1 MEPQDVASSSLQ
13 NNAMIGTGPGG
24 DDDDDIVTPWSVSSK
39 SPTGVDYDKLIVKF
53 GSERITDGILARI
66 QAVTGVKPHH
76 FLTRGI
82 FFSHRDLEFIL
93 KTHEAGK
100 PFYLYTGRGPSSTAM
115 HVGHLLPF
123 IFTVWLQK
131 TFNCP
136 VVIQLTDDEKWAC
149 KPDEVNEEKAK
160 SFSFEN
166 ARDIIACG
174 FDMTKTLIFSN
185 LGVMSQEIKLPRLL
199 PIAWDI
205 GIKVTNNKMRGIFGF
220 SGEDNTSKNFFP
232 NLQAAPAFS
241 CTFSHVFGLSSKDK
255 PMPCL
260 IPCGI
265 DQDPYFRLTR
275 DVAQRLNHPKPAL
288 LHSRFFPAL
297 QGPQTKM
304 SASVD
309 ISAIFLT
316 DTPAQIKNKINKYAF
331 SGGGTT
337 IEEHKANGGNCEID
351 TSFQYLKY
359 FLEDDEKLERIRKSY
374 SSGEML
380 SGQLK
385 KETIDVLQKLVA
397 EHQSR
402 RAQVTDHI
410 VRMSMQAVRFPRDL

>member
-1 MEPQDVASSSLQ
+1 MDQDNPPPGSKAVSGQ
-13 NNAMIGTGPGG
+13 GG
-24 DDDDDIVTPWSVSSK
+24 DHDDDLVTPWDVKASSDA
-39 SPTGVDYDKLIVKF
+39 GIDYEKLIVKF
-53 GSERITDGILARI
+53 GSERITDQLLARFETVSG
-66 QAVTGVKPHH
+66 ARPHH
-76 FLTRGI
+76 FLRRGI
-82 FFSHRDLEFIL
+82 FFSHRDLELIL
-93 KTHEAGK
+93 KTHENKK
-100 PFYLYTGRGPSSTAM
+100 PFYLYTGRGPSSSAM

-131 TFNCP
+131 TFDCP

-149 KPDEVNEEKAK
+149 KPDEVSEEKAK
-160 SFSFEN
+160 KFSFEN

-174 FDMTKTLIFSN
+174 FDINKTLIFSN
-185 LGVMSQEIKLPRLL
+185 LGVMSHDINLPRLI

-205 GIKVTNNKMRGIFGF
+205 GIKITNNKMRGIFGF

-241 CTFSHVFGLSSKDK
+241 CTFSNVFGLSSKDK

-265 DQDPYFRLTR
+265 DQDPYFRMTR

-288 LHSRFFPAL
+288 LHSKFFPAL
-297 QGPQTKM
+297 QGLKTKM

-309 ISAIFLT
+309 TSAIFLT

-331 SGGGTT
+331 SGGQATV
-337 IEEHKANGGNCEID
+337 EEHKEKGGNCDVD
-351 TSFQYLKY
+351 TSFQYLRY
-359 FLEDDEKLERIRKSY
+359 FLEDDEKLESIRASY

-385 KETIDVLQKLVA
+385 KSVIEVLQKLVG
-397 EHQSR
+397 EHQAS
-402 RAQVTDHI
+402 RAQVTDDV
-410 VRMSMQAVRFPRDL
+410 VRVFMRADKFPRNL

>member
-1 MEPQDVASSSLQ
+1 MEISPDNQPVTVTQ
-13 NNAMIGTGPGG
+13 GQGG
-24 DDDDDIVTPWSVSSK
+24 DDDDDIVTPWNVASK
-39 SPTGVDYDKLIVKF
+39 SAAGVDYDKLIVKF
-53 GSERITDGILARI
+53 GSERINDELLREFER
-66 QAVTGVKPHH
+66 VTSAKPHH
-76 FLTRGI
+76 FIRRGI
-82 FFSHRDLEFIL
+82 FFSHRDFRSIL
-93 KTHEAGK
+93 KAHEEKK
-100 PFYLYTGRGPSSTAM
+100 PIYLYTGRGPSSTAM
-115 HVGHLLPF
+115 HLGHLLPF
-123 IFTVWLQK
+123 ILTVWLQK
-131 TFNCP
+131 TFDCP

-149 KPDEVNEEKAK
+149 KPDEMSEQKVKQY
-160 SFSFEN
+160 SFEN

-185 LGVMSQEIKLPRLL
+185 LHVMSHETRLPRLL
-199 PIAWDI
+199 PVAWDI
-205 GIKVTNNKMRGIFGF
+205 GIKTTNNKMRGIFGF

-241 CTFSHVFGLSSKDK
+241 CTFDNVFNLGPKDK

-265 DQDPYFRLTR
+265 DQDPYFRMTR

-288 LHSRFFPAL
+288 LHSKFFPAL

-316 DTPAQIKNKINKYAF
+316 DTPSQIKNKINKYAF
-331 SGGGTT
+331 SGGGATV
-337 IEEHKANGGNCEID
+337 EEHKAKGGNCDID
-351 TSFQYLKY
+351 VAYQFLVY
-359 FLEDDEKLERIRKSY
+359 FLEDDEKLESIRESY

-385 KETIDVLQKLVA
+385 KEAIQVVQSIVS
-397 EHQSR
+397 EHQRR
-402 RAQVTDHI
+402 RAEVSDDV
-410 VRMSMQAVRFPRDL
+410 VRNFMRAESFPRTL

>member
-1 MEPQDVASSSLQ
+1 MQARQ
-13 NNAMIGTGPGG
+13 GG
-24 DDDDDIVTPWSVSSK
+24 DEDDDDDVVTPWTVKASGEA
-39 SPTGVDYDKLIVKF
+39 GVDYEKLIVKF
-53 GSERITDGILARI
+53 GSNRITDDILARFE
-66 QAVTGVKPHH
+66 QVAGVKAHH
-76 FLTRGI
+76 FLRRGI
-82 FFSHRDLEFIL
+82 FFSHRDLELIL

-100 PFYLYTGRGPSSTAM
+100 PFYLYTGRGPSSTSM

-123 IFTVWLQK
+123 ILTAWLQK

-149 KPDEVNEEKAK
+149 KPDEVSEEKAK
-160 SFSFEN
+160 KFSFEN

-174 FDMTKTLIFSN
+174 FDIEKTLIFSN
-185 LGVMSQEIKLPRLL
+185 LGVMSQEIHLPRLI

-241 CTFSHVFGLSSKDK
+241 CTFSNVFGLSPKDK

-265 DQDPYFRLTR
+265 DQDPYFRMTR

-288 LHSRFFPAL
+288 LHSKFFPAL

-331 SGGGTT
+331 SGGRAT
-337 IEEHKANGGNCEID
+337 IEEHREHGGNCEID
-351 TSFQYLKY
+351 TSYQYLNY
-359 FLEDDEKLERIRKSY
+359 FLEDDTQLEEIRESY

-380 SGQLK
+380 SGDLK
-385 KETIDVLQKLVA
+385 RKTIAVVQNLVA
-397 EHQSR
+397 EHQQR
-402 RAQVTDHI
+402 KAEVTDDI
-410 VRMSMQAVRFPRDL
+410 VKIFMRADRFPRNIQNKASNVQD

>member
-1 MEPQDVASSSLQ
+1 MEPGTTQQLATTMS
-13 NNAMIGTGPGG
+13 TGPGG
-24 DDDDDIVTPWSVSSK
+24 DDDDDVVTPWTVASK
-39 SPTGVDYDKLIVKF
+39 SQTGVDYDKLIVKF
-53 GSERITDGILARI
+53 GSEKITDKLLARI
-66 QAVTGVKPHH
+66 ETVTGVKPHH
-76 FLTRGI
+76 FLRRGI

-93 KTHEAGK
+93 KTHEDKK
-100 PFYLYTGRGPSSTAM
+100 PIYLYTGRGPSSTAM

-123 IFTVWLQK
+123 IMTAWLQK

-149 KPDEVNEEKAK
+149 DPEKVNEEKVKKFA
-160 SFSFEN
+160 FEN

-174 FDMTKTLIFSN
+174 FDKERTLIFSN
-185 LGVMSQEIKLPRLL
+185 LGVMSQEIHLPRLL
-199 PIAWDI
+199 PVAWDI
-205 GIKVTNNKMRGIFGF
+205 GIKATNNKMRGVFGF

-288 LHSRFFPAL
+288 LHSKFFPAL
-297 QGPQTKM
+297 QGSQSKM
-304 SASVD
+304 SSSVD

-331 SGGGTT
+331 SGGKVT
-337 IEEHKANGGNCEID
+337 IEEHRAQGGNCDID
-351 TSFQYLKY
+351 TSFQYLRY
-359 FLEDDEKLERIRKSY
+359 FLEDDEKLEAIRKSY
-374 SSGEML
+374 TSGEML
-380 SGQLK
+380 SGELK
-385 KETIDVLQKLVA
+385 KETIGVVQKLVA
-397 EHQSR
+397 EHQVR
-402 RAQVTDHI
+402 RAEVTDDV
-410 VRMSMQAVRFPRDL
+410 VRYYMRAEKFPRLG

>member
-1 MEPQDVASSSLQ
+1 MEQMSAGQ
-13 NNAMIGTGPGG
+13 GG
-24 DDDDDIVTPWSVSSK
+24 DENEDDDVVTPWTVRA
-39 SPTGVDYDKLIVKF
+39 TGVAGVDYDKLIVKF
-53 GSERITDGILARI
+53 GSARITDELLARFE
-66 QAVTGVKPHH
+66 QVAGVAPHH
-76 FLTRGI
+76 FLRRGI

-93 KTHEAGK
+93 KTHETGK

-123 IFTVWLQK
+123 ILTVWLQR
-131 TFNCP
+131 TFKCP

-149 KPDEVNEEKAK
+149 EPDKNSEEKVK
-160 SFSFEN
+160 GFSFEN

-174 FDMTKTLIFSN
+174 FDIERTLIFSN
-185 LGVMSQEIKLPRLL
+185 LGVMSHEINLPRLI
-199 PIAWDI
+199 PVAWDI

-220 SGEDNTSKNFFP
+220 SGEDNTAKNFFP

-241 CTFSHVFGLSSKDK
+241 CTFSNVFGLSSKDK

-265 DQDPYFRLTR
+265 DQDPYFRMTR

-288 LHSRFFPAL
+288 LHSKFFPAL

-316 DTPAQIKNKINKYAF
+316 DTPKQIKDKINKYAF
-331 SGGGTT
+331 SGGGAT
-337 IEEHKANGGNCEID
+337 IEEHQKNGGNCEVD

-359 FLEDDEKLERIRKSY
+359 FLEDDQELEQIRRSY
-374 SSGEML
+374 TSGEL
-380 SGQLK
+380 LTGNLK
-385 KETIDVLQKLVA
+385 KRTIEVVQNLVA
-397 EHQSR
+397 DHQRR
-402 RAQVTDHI
+402 RAEITDDV
-410 VRMSMQAVRFPRDL
+410 VRTFMRADRFPRLINPLVE

>member
-1 MEPQDVASSSLQ
+1 MEAEEPQQGQSNPLVGA
-13 NNAMIGTGPGG
+13 GPGG
-24 DDDDDIVTPWSVSSK
+24 DDDDDVVTPWSVSSK
-39 SPTGVDYDKLIVKF
+39 SATGIDYEKLIVKF
-53 GSERITDGILARI
+53 GSERITDSLLARF

-82 FFSHRDLEFIL
+82 FFSHRDIELIL
-93 KTHEAGK
+93 KTHESGK

-123 IFTVWLQK
+123 IFTAWLQK
-131 TFNCP
+131 TFDCP
-136 VVIQLTDDEKWAC
+136 LVIQLTDDEKWAC
-149 KPDEVNEEKAK
+149 KPDEMNEEKAK
-160 SFSFEN
+160 KYSFEN

-174 FDMTKTLIFSN
+174 FDITKTLIFSN
-185 LGVMSQEIKLPRLL
+185 LGVMSHDINLPRLL
-199 PIAWDI
+199 PVAWDI
-205 GIKVTNNKMRGIFGF
+205 GIKTTNNKMRGIFGF

-241 CTFSHVFGLSSKDK
+241 CTFSSVFGLNSKDK

-265 DQDPYFRLTR
+265 DQDPYFRMTR

-288 LHSRFFPAL
+288 LHSKFFPAL

-304 SASVD
+304 SSSLD

-331 SGGGTT
+331 SGGGAT
-337 IEEHKANGGNCEID
+337 IEEHRAKGGNCDID
-351 TSFQYLKY
+351 TSYQYLKY
-359 FLEDDEKLERIRKSY
+359 FLEDDEKLEKIRESY
-374 SSGEML
+374 SKGEML

-385 KETIDVLQKLVA
+385 KETIEVVQKLVA
-397 EHQSR
+397 EHQRCKAS
-402 RAQVTDHI
+402 VTDET
-410 VRMSMQAVRFPRDL
+410 VRTFMRADRFPRQI

>member
-1 MEPQDVASSSLQ
+1 MDQQQQGA
-13 NNAMIGTGPGG
+13 AIGTGPGG
-24 DDDDDIVTPWSVSSK
+24 DDDDDIVTPWTVTARSQ
-39 SPTGVDYDKLIVKF
+39 TGVDYDKLIVKF
-53 GSERITDGILARI
+53 GSERITHKLLARME
-66 QAVTGVKPHH
+66 ALTGVKPHH
-76 FLTRGI
+76 FLSRGI
-82 FFSHRDLEFIL
+82 FFSHRDLEFVL
-93 KTHEAGK
+93 KTYENKK

-123 IFTVWLQK
+123 ILTVWLQK
-131 TFNCP
+131 TFDCP

-149 KPDEVNEEKAK
+149 EPDKITEDRAK
-160 SFSFEN
+160 MFSFEN
-166 ARDIIACG
+166 TRDIIACG
-174 FDMTKTLIFSN
+174 FNPEKTLIFSN
-185 LGVMSQEIKLPRLL
+185 LGVMSHDIRLPRLI
-199 PIAWDI
+199 PVAWDI
-205 GIKVTNNKMRGIFGF
+205 GLKVTNNKMRGIFGF

-265 DQDPYFRLTR
+265 DQDPYFRMTR

-288 LHSRFFPAL
+288 LHSKFFPAL
-297 QGPQTKM
+297 QGSQTKM
-304 SASVD
+304 SSSVD

-331 SGGGTT
+331 SGGGATV
-337 IEEHKANGGNCEID
+337 EEHKANGGNCDID

-359 FLEDDEKLERIRKSY
+359 FLEDDDKLESIRKSY

-385 KETIDVLQKLVA
+385 KETIEVVQKLVA
-397 EHQSR
+397 EHQRR
-402 RAQVTDHI
+402 RAEVTDDT
-410 VRMSMQAVRFPRDL
+410 VRLFMRAERFPRQLAKSP